1 MMIFNSRKESG
12 NIFFILGEVRK
23 LMRKQ
28 RRIFEYNNML
38 EEVEN
43 SDSYEEALKV
53 IGQHVTLI
61 DEATGRIYGNE
72 QFERTV

>member
-28 RRIFEYNNML
+28 RRIIEYNNML

-61 DEATGRIYGNE
+61 DEATGIIYGTE
-72 QFERTV
+72 A

>member
-72 QFERTV
+72 QFGRTV

>member
-12 NIFFILGEVRK
+12 NIFYILGEVCK

-28 RRIFEYNNML
+28 RRIIEYSNML

-72 QFERTV
+72 QFGRTV

>member
-28 RRIFEYNNML
+28 RRIIEYNNML

-72 QFERTV
+72 QFGRTV